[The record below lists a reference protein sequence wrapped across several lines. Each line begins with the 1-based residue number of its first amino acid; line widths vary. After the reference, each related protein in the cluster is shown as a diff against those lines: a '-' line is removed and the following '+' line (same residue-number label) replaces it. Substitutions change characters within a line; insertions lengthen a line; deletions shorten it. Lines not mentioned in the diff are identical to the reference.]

1 MLRRDEQR
9 GDIAAEGRGKGA
21 ILRGEGV
28 RTGSDAVREKR
39 RNRKAIWRGEDE
51 GTEKRLCERKAKE

>member
-9 GDIAAEGRGKGA
+9 RYAVEGRGKGA
-21 ILRGEGV
+21 ILRGGGV
-28 RTGSDAVREKR
+28 RTGSDTVREKR

-51 GTEKRLCERKAKE
+51 GTEKR